1 MYVVEGKGRVCR
13 ALRGL
18 HAKRAMIQT
27 RVLVMHPSPAEAD
40 RLARLARK
48 YGPVRVEAD
57 PEEAIAS
64 LAGGG
69 IAAVVIDASLS
80 ASHALKAMIRPPTGV
95 LITGED
101 ETLISRAAEEWP
113 QAVDADFCRTSPD
126 EPRELPFLRALG
138 HIVERARLKEE
149 AAALRRSLGLQEA
162 KVKDVLGEISEIK
175 TLLDS
180 GFLREV
186 EKRLAIEARYV
197 GSQKERQRVETILRR
212 IYGADDVSS
221 LLDIVPEIRDI
232 VQAGSVSVY
241 IMEENDVLG
250 RYLKPLVWDN
260 AFLTHSDFSKYI
272 APLEAHDFAASVAR
286 FGHDINVSNLTF
298 DRRLSKRYTSLLKSP
313 PQSLLGVP
321 IMHGPKLIGVL
332 EVTNKTVAGRPESFT
347 REDQQI
353 LRGLSDHMAMAMT
366 KLNLIQYDPLT
377 GLLRP
382 EPFFEK
388 VLQKVN
394 ALSKRRREE
403 GAMALVMGDVDWFK
417 VYNDR
422 NGQEAGNR
430 LLRGL
435 GHVLKLAIRE
445 EDLICRYG
453 GEEFLFFLLGVKDVE
468 EAALLTD
475 RIRKS
480 VEDHYFELQEF
491 QPRGNLTMSFGV
503 TVFPKASGDPSAV
516 LTKVEL
522 KRLAGEADLA
532 LAEAKGKERPDLVS
546 RGGAAAEAP
555 GDKNRVCSFFWQEI
569 GESCKPGEPAREGR
583 VFREKRKYDRYNVST
598 PFLFRENR
606 GFKVAKT
613 VNISLEGARIVSDA
627 PLPADP
633 ALDTILFIED
643 RAAAVTSQVIYSEK
657 GGGEPGF
664 FYTGV
669 KFRDLSAGEI
679 KRLEGYLAHFRRG
692 ETLP

>member
-1 MYVVEGKGRVCR
+1 
-13 ALRGL
+13 
-18 HAKRAMIQT
+18 MIQK
-27 RVLVMHPSPAEAD
+27 RILVIHPSHEEAD
-40 RLARLARK
+40 RLARLAQK
-48 YGPVRVEAD
+48 VGPVGIETD
-57 PEEAIAS
+57 PEAAISVLAEGSVAAAVVDAS
-64 LAGGG
+64 LAG
-69 IAAVVIDASLS
+69 AP
-80 ASHALKAMIRPPTGV
+80 ALRAMIRPPTGV
-95 LITGED
+95 LITGDNEAKLSHEAD
-101 ETLISRAAEEWP
+101 GWP
-113 QAVDADFCRTSPD
+113 QAVDADFCRTSPA
-126 EPRELPFLRALG
+126 EPREVPFLRALG
-138 HIVERARLKEE
+138 RLVEHARLRTE
-149 AAALRRSLGLQEA
+149 ASDLRRSLGLQEA

-175 TLLDS
+175 GLLNS
-180 GFLREV
+180 GFLREI

-197 GSQKERQRVETILRR
+197 GSLKDRQRFESILRR

-221 LLDIVPEIRDI
+221 LLDIVPDIRDI

-241 IMEENDVLG
+241 ITEENEIIG

-272 APLEAHDFAASVAR
+272 APLEAQDFAASVAR
-286 FGHDINVSNLTF
+286 FGHDINVANLTF
-298 DRRLSKRYTSLLKSP
+298 DRRMSKRYTSFLKTP
-313 PQSLLGVP
+313 PRNLLGVP
-321 IMHGPKLIGVL
+321 IMHGPKVIGVL
-332 EVTNKTVAGRPESFT
+332 EVTNKMVGGHPDPGGFT

-353 LRGLSDHMAMAMT
+353 LRGLSDHMAIAMA

-417 VYNDR
+417 AYHDR

-430 LLRGL
+430 LLREL

-453 GEEFLFFLLGVKDVE
+453 GEEFLFFLMGVKDVE

-475 RIRKS
+475 RIRKN

-503 TVFPKASGDPSAV
+503 TVFPKSFGDQPAL
-516 LTKVEL
+516 LTKNEL

-532 LAEAKGKERPDLVS
+532 LAEAKGKQRPDLKP
-546 RGGAAAEAP
+546 RGAAEVS
-555 GDKNRVCSFFWQEI
+555 GDKNRVCSFVWQELDET
-569 GESCKPGEPAREGR
+569 GKPEGGPPNGR
-583 VFREKRKYDRYNVST
+583 FVREKRKFERHNVST
-598 PFLFRENR
+598 PFLIRDNG

-613 VNISLEGARIVSDA
+613 VNISLEGARIVSDT
-627 PLPADP
+627 PLAEGP
-633 ALDTILFIED
+633 ALDTILVIED
-643 RAAAVTSQVIYSEK
+643 KATAIKSKVVYSEK
-657 GGGEPGF
+657 GGGDPGF
-664 FYTGV
+664 FYSGV
-669 KFRDLSAGEI
+669 KFEDLTFKEI
-679 KRLEGYLAHFRRG
+679 KSLESYLFQFRRRD
-692 ETLP
+692 TLR